1 MGERVETGVKVLDRM
16 LGGGLHRGS
25 VGVVKGP
32 PGSGKTTLGLTFLA
46 HGAKVNEKGLFITFE
61 HFPKDLYRD
70 SLSIGIDLKVFEDEG
85 AVKIIF
91 TSPGAFQ
98 SLLFETDGE
107 FDRLVSEKQFQRV
120 FLDSINHFE
129 RLFKDQGELRESIYA
144 LFNAFRR
151 HNLTA
156 LVSQEDDVLTGCL
169 VVAPYGLSFMVDTLI
184 QLRLVEVN
192 SQLEKALLIIKHRA
206 SEHDARIRRL
216 VISGRGAEVK
226 EEFKGLEG
234 ILSGVS
240 SHYPFSSSLK
250 LAKKLF
256 ETD

>member
-1 MGERVETGVKVLDRM
+1 MGERVEIGVKILDKM
-16 LGGGLHRGS
+16 LGGGLHSGS
-25 VGVVKGP
+25 IGVVKGP

-46 HGAKVNEKGLFITFE
+46 QGAKSKEKGLFITFE

-70 SLSIGIDLKVFEDEG
+70 ALSIGIDLKNLEKKD
-85 AVKIIF
+85 AIKIIF
-91 TSPGAFQ
+91 TSPEAFQ

-107 FDRLVSEKQFQRV
+107 FDRLISENEFQRI
-120 FLDSINHFE
+120 FLDSVNHFE
-129 RLFKDQGELRESIYA
+129 RLFKDPGELRECIYA

-151 HNLTA
+151 HNLTV
-156 LVSQEDDVLTGCL
+156 LVAQEDDVLTGCL
-169 VVAPYGLSFMVDTLI
+169 SVTPYGLSYMVDTLI

-192 SQLEKALLIIKHRA
+192 SNLEKALLIIKHRA
-206 SEHDARIRRL
+206 SEHDTRIRRL
-216 VISGRGAEVK
+216 VITEKGAEVK
-226 EEFKGLEG
+226 DEFKGLEG

-256 ETD
+256 EAD